1 MWPWSLTFSA
11 NLKLPLDY
19 EVGTIPVVCMYYALC
34 VHECVLVAIGT
45 IPILRQYSFGL
56 FQTHPPSIV
65 SMNTALV
72 SIFPN
77 QPFTSPLIC
86 WRNGSSTEFRL
97 TSFDRVTMSWGPGNH
112 SMSPPEC
119 RPPFL
124 KPKLHKE
131 SKNGFKQINFRS
143 PL

>member
-1 MWPWSLTFSA
+1 MICEKYDQILKKLGIYFYLSLHTLRKDLVFYKYSSRISVLLGSHCCCCMELWCLRLVLVLVFA
-11 NLKLPLDY
+11 NLNLCSIIYVSTKYLVWIWNFQNSGSKL
-19 EVGTIPVVCMYYALC
+19 V
-34 VHECVLVAIGT
+34 
-45 IPILRQYSFGL
+45 
-56 FQTHPPSIV
+56 
-65 SMNTALV
+65 
-72 SIFPN
+72 
-77 QPFTSPLIC
+77 IC
-86 WRNGSSTEFRL
+86 T
-97 TSFDRVTMSWGPGNH
+97 TSWGPGNH